1 MTEPPDD
8 GLMVRLAVGDA
19 RTAQE
24 AGAKFARDL
33 AGGHGDDFT
42 LALIEQG
49 SLIRRAITDAGFST
63 EQAQLAAR
71 HFEASALAEWA
82 RLASGLASD
91 MAGTA

>member
-42 LALIEQG
+42 LALMEQ
-49 SLIRRAITDAGFST
+49 SSCRVAVKPRPVRDP
-63 EQAQLAAR
+63 
-71 HFEASALAEWA
+71 
-82 RLASGLASD
+82 
-91 MAGTA
+91 

>member
-42 LALIEQG
+42 LALIEQS

-63 EQAQLAAR
+63 EQARLTAE
-71 HFEASALAEWA
+71 HFEVAALAEWA
-82 RLASGLASD
+82 RLASAIASD
-91 MAGTA
+91 VSGTA